1 MSQRCCCAPFEAKV
15 EGISHFLYGKDKLPF
30 VHSFALNLM
39 VLCSVCRMSCAL
51 IGTTIF
57 GAARIFPSTARFE
70 NDDDDDDSR
79 TQISRS
85 NCNQFFR
92 LRNAISTVCVCRRH
106 HQRHRCRRRLWHKS
120 HAMFLS
126 TQPTIERGVLSRA
139 RAMSINSVWTLR
151 DSS

>member
-92 LRNAISTVCVCRRH
+92 LRNAISTVCVCV
-106 HQRHRCRRRLWHKS
+106 S
-120 HAMFLS
+120 SSSSAASLS
-126 TQPTIERGVLSRA
+126 PSFVAQIACNVPFNAANDRA
-139 RAMSINSVWTLR
+139 RRSFARSR
-151 DSS
+151 DVNKFCLDSTR